1 MHDPADVALSHERA
15 LLSRLCAAQAGLD
28 GAPERRWSTLM
39 SASSSRILIAQVD
52 GSRPL
57 SDRFID
63 RLLSW
68 WDTGGGRTIRR
79 AVRGAVAVSGAK
91 VRTTI
96 APLMARPLVAKA
108 ATMSQTAIATLRRG
122 IAKAFSSEVPTPR
135 REEVLAAVATDATD
149 ATDATGVDDA
159 PLPPRPAA
167 VKKSPTCEIRTPVR
181 SATGEIRP
189 RTASAITKPEITPV
203 SSPTRTTMALTT
215 ALRCWSCLQRNRVR
229 APRRGGCFL
238 CSSCNATMLVVDPI
252 VGLTCE
258 VGQAPAKGIRLS
270 REANETD
277 PAIGRGDVDGVR

>member
-1 MHDPADVALSHERA
+1 
-15 LLSRLCAAQAGLD
+15 
-28 GAPERRWSTLM
+28 M
-39 SASSSRILIAQVD
+39 SASSSRIMIAQVD

-63 RLLSW
+63 RLLGW

-108 ATMSQTAIATLRRG
+108 ATKSLTAIATLRRG
-122 IAKAFSSEVPTPR
+122 IAKAFSSEVPTPTPR
-135 REEVLAAVATDATD
+135 REEVRTAVAAVSTDATD
-149 ATDATGVDDA
+149 TTGVDDA

-181 SATGEIRP
+181 SATAEIRP

-238 CSSCNATMLVVDPI
+238 CSSCNTTMLVVDPI